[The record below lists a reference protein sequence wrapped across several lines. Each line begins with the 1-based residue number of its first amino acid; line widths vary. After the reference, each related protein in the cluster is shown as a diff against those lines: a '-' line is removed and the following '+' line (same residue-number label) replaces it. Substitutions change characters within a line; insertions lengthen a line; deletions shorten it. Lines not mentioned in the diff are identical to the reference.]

1 VVLLLVII
9 YRPQGLLGSEQRR
22 RELTAARAER

>member
-1 VVLLLVII
+1 VII

-22 RELTAARAER
+22 RELTAARAES